1 MNFFAHGRHFVR
13 RPYFVAGTAI
23 PDWMNVVNRR
33 AKTRSKSAL
42 PLTEHDDPVIAEV
55 ARGVVQ
61 HHHDDRWFH
70 ATRAFQETS
79 LGFTRHIR
87 EHFDPTESLLPMF
100 LGHILVE
107 LLLDATL
114 IQAEPWLLEEYYSA
128 LRQID
133 PEQTTDVVRQM
144 TDKDVDLLIVV
155 IRRFLAEPFLKDYL
169 TDDTLFFR
177 LNRIMHRVGLPE
189 IPNDFVQ
196 WLPEARRIVI
206 ERQDE
211 LLTEPD

>member
-1 MNFFAHGRHFVR
+1 MNFFAHGRRFVG

-23 PDWMNVVNRR
+23 PDWLNVVNRR

-42 PLTEHDDPVIAEV
+42 PLTQHDDDVIAEV

-70 ATRAFQETS
+70 MTRAFNETS

-114 IQAEPWLLEEYYSA
+114 IQADPPLLDEYYAA
-128 LRQID
+128 LQHVDAER
-133 PEQTTDVVRQM
+133 TTNVVRQM
-144 TDKDVDLLIVV
+144 TDKDVDLLMVV
-155 IRRFLAEPFLKDYL
+155 IRRFVAEPFLQDYL
-169 TDDTLFFR
+169 ADDTLFFR

-189 IPNDFVQ
+189 IPDDFVQ
-196 WLPEARRIVI
+196 WLPEARRIVM
-206 ERQDE
+206 ERQDD